1 MLAIEF
7 EAERLFMSK
16 FKILLVEDD
25 RDIRDSLSEYLELEG
40 YEVVSAVHGEDA
52 LKKLQQSENLPG
64 LILLDLNMPVMPGKV
79 FLSKI
84 RTQHKNYE
92 NIPVVV
98 MTAVP
103 DTIIY
108 DVYGFLRK
116 PLELDAIME
125 LVQTVVRSSLIVA

>member
-1 MLAIEF
+1 
-7 EAERLFMSK
+7 MSK

-116 PLELDAIME
+116 PLDLDAIME